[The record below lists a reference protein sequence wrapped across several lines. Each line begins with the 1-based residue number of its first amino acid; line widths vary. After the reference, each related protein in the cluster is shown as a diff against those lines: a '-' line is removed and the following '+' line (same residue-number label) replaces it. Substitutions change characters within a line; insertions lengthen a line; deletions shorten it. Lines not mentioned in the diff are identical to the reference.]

1 MIKSTEERL
10 YIIAEQIDGLRDR
23 IRKKRNKFEDK
34 MEARERILDLISK
47 QINDIFRDDYGDNKN
62 EK

>member
-34 MEARERILDLISK
+34 MEAR
-47 QINDIFRDDYGDNKN
+47 
-62 EK
+62 